1 MTIAVGVVAFGLLTA
16 ALLSVG
22 SVGFS
27 LQFGVTNVLNLA
39 YGSVMT
45 SAIYIVYVTTVSLHL
60 PLAAGVVVAGAW
72 GAFFSWVLSVLIVNP
87 YVRRG
92 TSLFAMAMVTI
103 GVGLIIQFSLE
114 AIQGP
119 IILALPNQSVAEL
132 HILGVTMSSTQ
143 ILTIIFAA
151 ILLVAVH
158 LLLQH
163 TRLGL
168 AMRST
173 ASDPALSRACG
184 VSPRRVRAV
193 AWLVS
198 GALCGISG
206 SLLGIN
212 QGAFNSATGNEFFIV
227 IVAAAIVGG
236 VGKPYGA
243 MLGALLIGLIT
254 ELSAALISPSYKT
267 VIAFAFLV
275 LVLLMR
281 PQGLIGEFS
290 SERELAA

>member
-1 MTIAVGVVAFGLLTA
+1 MTTLTGVVAFGLLTT
-16 ALLSVG
+16 ALLAIG

-45 SAIYIVYVTTVSLHL
+45 SAIFVHYLTTLIHL
-60 PLAAGVVVAGAW
+60 PLPVGVLVAGAW
-72 GAFFSWVLSVLIVNP
+72 GAFFSWLLSVVIVNP

-103 GVGLIIQFSLE
+103 GVGLIVQFSLE
-114 AIQGP
+114 TLQGP
-119 IILALPNQSVAEL
+119 IILSLPTQSAAEVHL
-132 HILGVTMSSTQ
+132 FGVTMSTTQ
-143 ILTIIFAA
+143 ILIIVFAA
-151 ILLVAVH
+151 ILMVAVH
-158 LLLQH
+158 LMLQY

-173 ASDPALSRACG
+173 ATDPALSRACG
-184 VSPRRVRAV
+184 VSPKRVRAI
-193 AWLVS
+193 AWLIS

-212 QGAFNSATGNEFFIV
+212 QGAFNSATGNQFFIV

-243 MLGALLIGLIT
+243 MLGALIIGLVT
-254 ELSAALISPSYKT
+254 ESAAAVISPSYK
-267 VIAFAFLV
+267 VVVAFAVLL
-275 LVLLMR
+275 LVLLLR